1 MNKFQLFNLCKMIL
15 LFVLLTFSSCTFT
28 DKKVEY
34 KERSVEE
41 IYNSAL
47 NLMNDKNYIDA
58 ANEFEEVERQHP
70 YSVWAVQAQIMT
82 AYARYMRNDYGWA
95 ISAAERYIEL
105 HPSAEDV
112 DYAYYLISI
121 SYYERINDVK
131 RDQSMTESA
140 LQAFERL
147 IRRFP
152 DSIYSKDSRQK
163 LFLVKDHL
171 AGKDMEVG
179 RTYLRYANH
188 LAAIKRFKNVID
200 IYPETSHVPEALA
213 RLTEVYYMLG
223 IYTEAK
229 AVAAVL
235 GHNYPN
241 NYWHKYTYDLLSD
254 YKERK
259 FVKNTSNSSDN
270 KSDNIGSLSENND
283 AEDNISLLDEILG
296 FFNTE

>member
-1 MNKFQLFNLCKMIL
+1 MNKFQLFNLCKIIL
-15 LFVLLTFSSCTFT
+15 LFVLLTFSSCSFT

-70 YSVWAVQAQIMT
+70 YSIWAVQAQIMT
-82 AYARYMRNDYGWA
+82 AYARYMRNDYDLA

-121 SYYERINDVK
+121 SYYERINNVK
-131 RDQSMTESA
+131 RDQSMTGYA

-152 DSIYSKDSRQK
+152 DSIYAKDAKQK

-179 RTYLRYANH
+179 RTYLSFENY

-259 FVKNTSNSSDN
+259 FVKNTSNSGDN

>member
-1 MNKFQLFNLCKMIL
+1 MNKFQLSNLCNIIL
-15 LFVLLTFSSCTFT
+15 LLVLLIFNSCSFT
-28 DKKVEY
+28 EKQVEY

-47 NLMNDKNYIDA
+47 NLMNDRNYTDA

-82 AYARYMRNDYGWA
+82 AYARYMRNDYDLA

-105 HPSAEDV
+105 HPSADDV

-147 IRRFP
+147 VRRFP
-152 DSIYSKDSRQK
+152 DSIYAKDAKQK

-179 RTYLRYANH
+179 RTYLRFDNY

-200 IYPETSHVPEALA
+200 AYPKTSHVPEALA

-223 IYTEAK
+223 IYAEAK
-229 AVAAVL
+229 AAAAVL

-241 NYWHKYTYDLLSD
+241 NYWHKYTYDLLLD
-254 YKERK
+254 HKGK
-259 FVKNTSNSSDN
+259 ILVKNISHNGN
-270 KSDNIGSLSENND
+270 YKSDNIESLSEKNNQ
-283 AEDNISLLDEILG
+283 EDNISLLDEILG
-296 FFNTE
+296 FFSTE

>member
-1 MNKFQLFNLCKMIL
+1 MNKFQFCNLCKIIL

-70 YSVWAVQAQIMT
+70 YSIWAVQAQIMT
-82 AYARYMRNDYGWA
+82 AYARYMRNDYDSA

-121 SYYERINDVK
+121 SYYERINNVK
-131 RDQSMTESA
+131 RDQSMTKSA

-152 DSIYSKDSRQK
+152 DSIYAKDAKQK

-179 RTYLRYANH
+179 RTYLRFEHN

-235 GHNYPN
+235 GHNYTN
-241 NYWHKYTYDLLSD
+241 NYWHKYTYDLLLD
-254 YKERK
+254 YKEK
-259 FVKNTSNSSDN
+259 QFVKNISDN
-270 KSDNIGSLSENND
+270 GHD
-283 AEDNISLLDEILG
+283 
-296 FFNTE
+296 